1 MLYKDW
7 LADWLTNYVK
17 PSAKDKT
24 YGRYSDIINHHLLP
38 NLGEYKLNDLTP
50 IVVQRFITELTQ
62 NGNLRTGKGL
72 SANSVNS
79 IITVIQGSMSTA
91 NLLGFTD
98 GYEMNK
104 LKRPKTKEKQ
114 VECFSPA
121 EQKIIEQAVLA
132 DRREKMKGIIICLY
146 TGLRIGE
153 LLALE
158 WNDIDFAKAE
168 LHVTKTCH
176 DSKNKNGT
184 FCRITD
190 APKTENSQRVI
201 PLPKQLLPMLKEM
214 KKRSCSELVIT
225 GNEKILSVRSYQ
237 RSFELLLKKNGI
249 PHRGFH
255 AIRHTFATR
264 AIECGMDIKSLSE
277 ILGHKNATVT
287 LNRYVHSLMEHKR
300 SMMDK
305 LGKIL

>member
-264 AIECGMDIKSLSE
+264 AIKSLSE